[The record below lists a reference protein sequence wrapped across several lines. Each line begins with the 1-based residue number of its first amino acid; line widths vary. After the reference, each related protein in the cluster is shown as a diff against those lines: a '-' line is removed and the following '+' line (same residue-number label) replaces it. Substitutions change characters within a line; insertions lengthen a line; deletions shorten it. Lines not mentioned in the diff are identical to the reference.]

1 MVNQAQREQVAQ
13 QWLNS
18 AHAQQMSPLRARDFA
33 QRILAGVM
41 DDQVQQQLANPPQ
54 AMPNPFG
61 ALGIPFTMP
70 QMPFMPAM
78 PGFAFPAMP
87 PMPSMASMSAVQL
100 PNIRDL
106 TMQDHAP
113 PFAQITSFPGG
124 FASQRSVSLP
134 GGAAHNQN
142 VSFSGHDGSASFSYS
157 SSSASSSWG
166 GQSGTAA
173 ALPTLPPALPNRA
186 LPPATGYPRPVP
198 LQSVPETPLQQYGP
212 PSPSFSPDSPNY
224 SPPSPEPVLAR
235 PVQQHGPTSPSY
247 SPTSPNYSPTS
258 PQHPAVSTQ
267 PILTTHVPVN
277 SQPGFAAPGPL
288 SPGPNS
294 PVIYTPASSH
304 ATPAEPAQPQSQNA
318 RLTDAFQRRLDE
330 EAYFSSPPGAPGG
343 GAGSS
348 GLLR

>member
-1 MVNQAQREQVAQ
+1 MVNQAEREQVAQ
-13 QWLNS
+13 VWLNS

-54 AMPNPFG
+54 AMPDPFG
-61 ALGIPFTMP
+61 PMGIPFTMP

-87 PMPSMASMSAVQL
+87 PMPSMASMPALQL

-106 TMQDHAP
+106 TMQDYAP

-124 FASQRSVSLP
+124 FASQQSVGLP
-134 GGAAHNQN
+134 GGAAHNHN
-142 VSFSGHDGSASFSYS
+142 VSFSGRDGSASFSYS

-166 GQSGTAA
+166 GQSAAAA
-173 ALPTLPPALPNRA
+173 ALPALPPTSPYGA

-198 LQSVPETPLQQYGP
+198 VHSVPETPVQQYGP
-212 PSPSFSPDSPNY
+212 ASPSYSPDSPVY
-224 SPPSPEPVLAR
+224 APPSPDYTSPAYA
-235 PVQQHGPTSPSY
+235 PTSPQHY
-247 SPTSPNYSPTS
+247 PTSPNYSPTS
-258 PQHPAVSTQ
+258 PEPASTSPHPG
-267 PILTTHVPVN
+267 L
-277 SQPGFAAPGPL
+277 AAPGPL
-288 SPGPNS
+288 SAGPNS

-304 ATPAEPAQPQSQNA
+304 ATPAEPAQSQSQNA

-330 EAYFSSPPGAPGG
+330 ETYFSNPPGARVG

>member
-1 MVNQAQREQVAQ
+1 MVNQAEREQVAQ
-13 QWLNS
+13 LWLNS

-54 AMPNPFG
+54 AVPNPFG
-61 ALGIPFTMP
+61 AMGIPFTMP
-70 QMPFMPAM
+70 QMPFMPFM

-87 PMPSMASMSAVQL
+87 PMPSMASMPALQL

-106 TMQDHAP
+106 TMQDYAP

-124 FASQRSVSLP
+124 SASQQSLLCR
-134 GGAAHNQN
+134 
-142 VSFSGHDGSASFSYS
+142 DGRASFSYS

-166 GQSGTAA
+166 GQSGVTATHPA
-173 ALPTLPPALPNRA
+173 PPPASPYA

-198 LQSVPETPLQQYGP
+198 IQSVPPTPVQQYAP
-212 PSPSFSPDSPNY
+212 INPSYSPDSPNH
-224 SPPSPEPVLAR
+224 SPLSPEPAFAR
-235 PVQQHGPTSPSY
+235 PVQQYGPTSPSY
-247 SPTSPNYSPTS
+247 SPTSPSYAPAS
-258 PQHPAVSTQ
+258 PQHVFVSPQ
-267 PILTTHVPVN
+267 PVPTAPVPVS
-277 SQPGFAAPGPL
+277 SQPDFAAPGPL

-304 ATPAEPAQPQSQNA
+304 ATPTEPALPQPQSQNA
-318 RLTDAFQRRLDE
+318 RLNDAFQRRLDE
-330 EAYFSSPPGAPGG
+330 ETYFSNPPGAADG

>member
-1 MVNQAQREQVAQ
+1 MANQAQREQVAQ
-13 QWLNS
+13 QWLVS
-18 AHAQQMSPLRARDFA
+18 AHAQQMSPLQAREFA
-33 QRILAGVM
+33 QRILAGLM
-41 DDQVQQQLANPPQ
+41 DDQVEQQLANAPRPMPSPFN
-54 AMPNPFG
+54 AMGMPFM
-61 ALGIPFTMP
+61 MP
-70 QMPFMPAM
+70 QMPAM
-78 PGFAFPAMP
+78 PGFAFHAMP
-87 PMPSMASMSAVQL
+87 PVPSMASMPAVQL

-113 PFAQITSFPGG
+113 PFAQVTSFPGG
-124 FASQRSVSLP
+124 FASQQSVSLP
-134 GGAAHNQN
+134 GGSAHNHN
-142 VSFSGHDGSASFSYS
+142 VSFSGRDGSASFSYS

-166 GQSGTAA
+166 GQSGAAA
-173 ALPTLPPALPNRA
+173 ALPALPPTSPYGA

-198 LQSVPETPLQQYGP
+198 VHSVPQTPLQQYGQ
-212 PSPSFSPDSPNY
+212 PSPSYSPDSPNY
-224 SPPSPEPVLAR
+224 SPPSPEPAFAR
-235 PVQQHGPTSPSY
+235 PVQQYGPTSPSY

-258 PQHPAVSTQ
+258 AQHLAVNTE
-267 PILTTHVPVN
+267 PILTTPMPVS
-277 SQPGFAAPGPL
+277 SQPDFAAPGPP

-330 EAYFSSPPGAPGG
+330 ETYFSNPPGARDG

>member
-13 QWLNS
+13 NWLLS
-18 AHAQQMSPLRARDFA
+18 AHAQQVSPWQAQDFA
-33 QRILAGVM
+33 QRILAGLM
-41 DDQVQQQLANPPQ
+41 DDQVQQQLANVSQTMPTPFN
-54 AMPNPFG
+54 AMGMPFM
-61 ALGIPFTMP
+61 MP
-70 QMPFMPAM
+70 QMPVM

-87 PMPSMASMSAVQL
+87 PMPSMPVLQL

-124 FASQRSVSLP
+124 FASQQSVNLP

-142 VSFSGHDGSASFSYS
+142 VSFSGRDGSASFSFS

-166 GQSGTAA
+166 DSLQQRP
-173 ALPTLPPALPNRA
+173 LF
-186 LPPATGYPRPVP
+186 PRSR
-198 LQSVPETPLQQYGP
+198 QRRHTSVPETPVQQYAP
-212 PSPSFSPDSPNY
+212 MSPSCSPDSPTY
-224 SPPSPEPVLAR
+224 SPQSPEPAFAR
-235 PVQQHGPTSPSY
+235 PVQQYGPTSPGY
-247 SPTSPNYSPTS
+247 SPTSPNHSPPT
-258 PQHPAVSTQ
+258 PQHAPVNPHPVPTA
-267 PILTTHVPVN
+267 PVPVS
-277 SQPGFAAPGPL
+277 SQPDFAAPGPL

-330 EAYFSSPPGAPGG
+330 ETYFSNPPGAPGG
-343 GAGSS
+343 GAGAS